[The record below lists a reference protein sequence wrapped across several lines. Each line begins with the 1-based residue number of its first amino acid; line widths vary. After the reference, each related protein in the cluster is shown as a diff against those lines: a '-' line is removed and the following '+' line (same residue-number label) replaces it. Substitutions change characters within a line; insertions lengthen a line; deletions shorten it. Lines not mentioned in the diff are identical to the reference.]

1 MGEFREEC
9 GVFAVTGH
17 PEAARLTYLGL
28 YAQQHRGQESCGI
41 TVPVD
46 EVEHWTEKGLGL
58 VGDVFTEEK
67 LSRLQGVKAIG
78 HVRYSTTGSNS
89 LLNAQ
94 PLSVQVSQGPVS
106 VAHNGNLTNAS
117 VLRKQLQAGGS
128 ILSGS
133 NDTEVVL
140 HLISRAQEKEFDK
153 ALIKALHQIQGAYSF
168 VFLAEGEIWGVRD
181 PHGFRPLV
189 IGKLEESYF
198 LASETCALDLIGAE
212 FVREVLPGEIVKL
225 TSRGIESLRFA
236 EARPSYCVFEHVYF
250 SRPDSIVFGRS
261 VYQSR
266 KLFGEELAKESQTP
280 ADLVIPV
287 PDSGVAAAL
296 GFSQSSGIPFDLGI
310 IRNHYI
316 GRTFIQPVQTV
327 RDFAVKVKLNPQTAV
342 FKGKKV
348 ILIDDSLV
356 RGTTSRKIVQMVR
369 AAGAS
374 EVHLKIA
381 APPTTGPCYYG
392 VDTPQAAELIAS
404 HKTQDEIRD
413 FLQVDTLQ
421 YLTMEGLL
429 RAVSASE
436 KDRFCAACFD
446 GKYPTQ

>member
-46 EVEHWTEKGLGL
+46 EAEHWTEKGLGL